1 MSSFSGS
8 DEELGEMEIDGNG
21 SSEFTSDEDEDS
33 IDDDALYRKKYL
45 FVKRIARNI
54 IYVSNMCSECGD
66 FSVAPVDMK
75 LDDVSLLD
83 NFTW

>member
-33 IDDDALYRKKYL
+33 IVDDALYRKKYL
-45 FVKRIARNI
+45 FVKRIAKNI
-54 IYVSNMCSECGD
+54 IYVSNLHSEYRD
-66 FSVAPVDMK
+66 FSVASVDMK
-75 LDDVSLLD
+75 
-83 NFTW
+83 